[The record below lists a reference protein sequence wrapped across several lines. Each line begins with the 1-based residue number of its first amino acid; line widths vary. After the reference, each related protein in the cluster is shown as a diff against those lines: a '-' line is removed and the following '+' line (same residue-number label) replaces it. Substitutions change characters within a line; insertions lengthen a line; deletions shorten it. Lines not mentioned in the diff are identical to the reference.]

1 MINGVGQVK
10 LVLAFSQQQELGV
23 PHKRK
28 ARQMALLTIQEV
40 RNTLKSEKIVFMKQG
55 TGKIIHI
62 SSENGLSD
70 YNNLLH
76 GVTYSRRGTRNSS
89 KNHPAYIEAIDTDS
103 ICKKCLE
110 KVGA

>member
-1 MINGVGQVK
+1 
-10 LVLAFSQQQELGV
+10 
-23 PHKRK
+23 
-28 ARQMALLTIQEV
+28 MATITIQEIRTKLQSDV
-40 RNTLKSEKIVFMKQG
+40 VVFMKQG
-55 TGKIIHI
+55 TGKIVHI

-89 KNHPAYIEAIDTDS
+89 KNHPAYIETIDTSS